1 MKATPIQSS
10 FNAGEWAPELSGR
23 TDLAKYGNSC
33 YRMENCIPLVQGPA
47 RRRAGSHFVGE
58 VKTSTNRTWLVP
70 FEVAAD
76 QAYVLEF
83 GFGYIRFYANHAQL
97 VSGITP
103 VEIASPYGVADLIR
117 PDGTFALSFVQS
129 ADVLYIAHQ
138 RFQTRK
144 LQRTGVNTF
153 TLTVLDAVGG
163 PFEDIDPDQI
173 ITLQASTTN
182 FTGPVTIT
190 ASAPVFTALDVGK
203 KILIEQNIVDLNNQW
218 EVSKTI
224 VLNQIIRS
232 DGKNY
237 KATNAGTTGTVRPVH
252 TLGTRSDGAVNWQ
265 FLDPGYGWANITG
278 FTSPTIVTGTI
289 DSPFPNGAVTTASN
303 RWAFNSWNDQ
313 AGWPSHVTFFRERLC
328 LARAADQKI
337 WFSVAGDF
345 EDFSPKDDGGNVVA
359 DQAITI
365 RIDSDKIDT
374 IQWLA
379 PADAL
384 IVGTTGA
391 EHAVREMTTNE
402 AFGPGNVKIIKQSS
416 YGSSGLTPV
425 FAGTTIMFAQRS
437 GRKLRTYQYDFS
449 RDTYDGADMSAL
461 APHFFRRGV
470 KITQSCYQ
478 QDPYSII
485 WSVRTDGLLLGFT
498 FDQEQSVQAWHR
510 HTLSGQVESV
520 VSIPAPDGG
529 RNDVWMIVNRFI
541 NGNPHRYVEY
551 FDEEWD
557 DSLPLSSAF
566 YVDSGL
572 TYNGV
577 PITTVAGLGHL
588 EGMEV
593 DILADGA
600 PRPRKVVTGGQI
612 VLDRPASI
620 LAVGLPCPAKVA
632 TMRLE
637 AGAADGTAQ
646 GKIKRITH
654 VTFRFMM
661 TLGGKFG
668 PSEDKLETIDFRSG
682 SDPMDEA
689 PPVLADGDKRQTWN
703 SGYEKEAR
711 IWYVNDQPLP
721 FTLNAVIPENNTQD
735 R

>member
-33 YRMENCIPLVQGPA
+33 YRMENCIPLVQGPV
-47 RRRAGSHFVGE
+47 RRRAGSHFVAE
-58 VKTSTNRTWLVP
+58 VKSSGVKTWLVP
-70 FEVAAD
+70 FEVASD

-83 GFGYIRFYANHAQL
+83 GQFYIRFFANHAAV
-97 VSGITP
+97 VSGLSP
-103 VEIASPYGVADLIR
+103 VEIASPYTTPDLVR
-117 PDGTFALSFVQS
+117 PDGSFALSFVQS
-129 ADVLYIAHQ
+129 ADVLYIAHPN
-138 RFQTRK
+138 FQTRK
-144 LQRTGVNTF
+144 LSRTGPNTF
-153 TLTVLDAVGG
+153 VLSVMDVQGG
-163 PFEDIDPDQI
+163 PFEDINPDQT
-173 ITLQASTTN
+173 ITMQASTTA
-182 FTGPVTIT
+182 FTGGVTIT
-190 ASAPVFTALDVGK
+190 ASASIFTPQDIGK
-203 KILIEQNIVDLNNQW
+203 RILIEQNIVDGNTQW
-218 EVSKTI
+218 EVSKT
-224 VLNQIIRS
+224 VTLNQIVRS

-237 KATNAGTTGTVRPVH
+237 KATNAGTTGSVRPVH
-252 TLGTRSDGAVNWQ
+252 TLGTRSDGVINWQ
-265 FLDPGYGWANITG
+265 FLDPGYGWALITG
-278 FTSPTIVTGTI
+278 YTSPTVVVGSI
-289 DSPFPNGAVTTASN
+289 DSPFPNGAVSTPSN
-303 RWAFNSWNDQ
+303 RWAFSSWNSQ

-328 LARAADQKI
+328 FARASDQKL

-345 EDFSPKDDGGNVVA
+345 EDFSPKDAGGNVVA
-359 DQAITI
+359 DQAISI

-384 IVGTTGA
+384 LVGTSGA

-402 AFGPGNVKIIKQSS
+402 AFGPGNVKITKQSN
-416 YGSSGLTPV
+416 YGSSGMTPV
-425 FAGTTIMFAQRS
+425 FAGATIMFAQRS

-449 RDTYDGADMSAL
+449 RDSYDGADMSAL
-461 APHFFRRGV
+461 APHFFRRGYR
-470 KITQSCYQ
+470 ITQACFQ
-478 QDPYSII
+478 QDPYSIV

-510 HTLSGQVESV
+510 HTFHGEVESV
-520 VSIPAPDGG
+520 VSIPSPDGG
-529 RNDVWMIVNRFI
+529 RDDVWMITKRII
-541 NGNPHRYVEY
+541 NSITRRYVEY
-551 FDEEWD
+551 LDEEWD
-557 DSLPLSSAF
+557 DSLPLADAF

-572 TYNGV
+572 TYSGS
-577 PITTVAGLGHL
+577 PITTVSGLSHL
-588 EGMEV
+588 EGEV
-593 DILADGA
+593 VDVLADGA
-600 PRPRKVVTGGQI
+600 PRPRNQVIGGKI
-612 VLDRPASI
+612 TLDRPSSK
-620 LAVGLPCPAKVA
+620 LVVGIPCPAKVA

-682 SDPMDEA
+682 SDPMDRA
-689 PPVLADGDKRQTWN
+689 PPTLEDGDKRQTWN

-721 FTLNAVIPENNTQD
+721 FTLNAIIPEVNTQD